1 MLKQRTLTVGSCG
14 ISGWSDDTVVVDED
28 DGFCDVVPVFCSFE
42 APSVGKLFDWIKIS
56 FRVLKSLE

>member
-1 MLKQRTLTVGSCG
+1 M
-14 ISGWSDDTVVVDED
+14 VVDED
-28 DGFCDVVPVFCSFE
+28 DGFCDVVPVFFSFE